1 MKTTFKVSEMFA
13 AEVLCK
19 TCGHQYWFEDD
30 WMGASFCR
38 AKKNLR
44 GKDIMLHDEKK
55 PVYECEEY
63 KNK

>member
-1 MKTTFKVSEMFA
+1 MFA